1 MDYYRKSTRS
11 RFNEQSSLCVIIEI
25 KCRYLTNRKV
35 RQLNQM
41 KDLQKLIKLTGE
53 RAKLDAKANDTYIVY
68 KNKDQIVK
76 EYTNGSVIPVIDRD
90 GSNG

>member
-1 MDYYRKSTRS
+1 
-11 RFNEQSSLCVIIEI
+11 
-25 KCRYLTNRKV
+25 
-35 RQLNQM
+35 M